1 MEVNIEAYESFADVD
16 ALRVSE
22 KGSETPP
29 RRRLGLFAHS
39 PGVFTGARMIAS

>member
-29 RRRLGLFAHS
+29 GDVLGLSLIPPACS
-39 PGVFTGARMIAS
+39 PGRA